1 MRQHESEIR
10 LDNSSPCIDCFNKM
24 DSLGVKTIVYSGLKG
39 EILKQKMIDY
49 TPKIMTIG
57 REFIMNGF
65 KRVNKNKKTSSS
77 SSFSSCCSSSSSSSS
92 CCSSES
98 DSLSENTITKK
109 MRC

>member
-1 MRQHESEIR
+1 
-10 LDNSSPCIDCFNKM
+10 M

-77 SSFSSCCSSSSSSSS
+77 SSFSSCCSSSSSSS